1 MKLIP
6 TIPDASGMAPNH
18 ARRMMLG
25 ALLSAST
32 AALIPWAL
40 AAPVADEAS
49 GAFLALSAI
58 IAGRQSLDAVQA
70 RRLYA
75 ALCADDAGFAAAA
88 QALLALINT
97 RKLDAATLQHTLDDD
112 KSALAGVPRKV
123 ATAWFAGVVG
133 SGAKARCLAYETALN
148 AQVVADVLK
157 PPSYAYGAY
166 GSWTSQPHPGPD
178 HA

>member
-1 MKLIP
+1 MKL
-6 TIPDASGMAPNH
+6 PDALTDAPDH
-18 ARRMMLG
+18 ARRTVLA

-40 AAPVADEAS
+40 AAPVADAAS
-49 GAFLALSAI
+49 GAFLALSAL

-88 QALLALINT
+88 QALLALVNT
-97 RKLDAATLQHTLDDD
+97 RKLDAATLQRALDDD
-112 KSALAGVPRKV
+112 KSALAAIPRKI
-123 ATAWFAGVVG
+123 ATAWFAGIVG

-148 AQVVADVLK
+148 AQIVADVLK

-166 GSWTSQPHPGPD
+166 GSWSKQPI
-178 HA
+178 